1 MSELLSSQENDNAI
15 LNKIALKDTAEFDKL
30 YRGQYKKLFL
40 LSLKY
45 TRSQEISEEAVH
57 DVFIKIWNQSSTL
70 NINQSLNAYLA
81 RATINTSLN
90 ALKKQKNRKEK
101 AEDFNTDPF
110 FTAIAENVNQEAE
123 DTELRM
129 ILLEEAIAKLPDQ
142 CKKILLMS
150 KFQKLKQQQIA
161 DELNIS
167 IKTVKNHLT
176 YAYKKLKEGLRLRLL
191 MITIVFFYIGL
202 LVFKLV

>member
-1 MSELLSSQENDNAI
+1 MIPQENDNEI
-15 LNKIALKDTAEFDKL
+15 LRKIALRDTAEFDKL
-30 YRGQYKKLFL
+30 YRSQYRKLFL
-40 LSLKY
+40 LSFKY
-45 TRSQEISEEAVH
+45 TRNQEVSEEAVH

-70 NINQSLNAYLA
+70 NVNQSLNAYLA

-90 ALKKQKNRKEK
+90 ALKKQKNRREK

-110 FTAIAENVNQEAE
+110 FTAIAESVSEEAE
-123 DTELRM
+123 DSELRM
-129 ILLEEAIAKLPDQ
+129 ILLEQAISKLPKQ

-176 YAYKKLKEGLRLRLL
+176 YAYKKLKDQLGLKLL
-191 MITIVFFYIGL
+191 LITLVFFYIGL
-202 LVFKLV
+202 LGFKFV